1 MRRELEDVK
10 TDRIGTPGGLL
21 AGPRAG
27 LPRVLVGAE
36 LHRGAGV
43 GLRRIGGHV
52 LPVGE
57 TGVDR
62 ETTTVDAGLVDRA
75 IEQLVRRTR
84 DAVEP
89 PVRVDGFLLLHE
101 RVEVLRDRHEHLVV
115 LEDAVGGTELV
126 TGVLSRVP
134 GIDPRSLIETAAFR
148 AGRRAPR
155 IIDVLIERLLERGR
169 LISHRIGLG
178 VVLGRVAANG
188 GAIASVHGDLR
199 IVSAGSTGHGGS
211 AVDGRIESDAI
222 RGVGRRNCHGIT
234 SCLMT
239 DLGND

>member
-10 TDRIGTPGGLL
+10 ADRVGTPGRLL

-27 LPRVLVGAE
+27 LPRILVGAE

-43 GLRRIGGHV
+43 GLRRIRSHV

-62 ETTTVDAGLVDRA
+62 ETAAVDAGLMDRA
-75 IEQLVRRTR
+75 VEQLVRRTR

-89 PVRVDGFLLLHE
+89 PVRMDGFLLLHE
-101 RVEVLRDRHEHLVV
+101 RVEVLGDRHEHLVV
-115 LEDAVGGTELV
+115 LEEAIGGAELV
-126 TGVLSRVP
+126 AGVLRGVP
-134 GIDPRSLIETAAFR
+134 GIDPRTLIETAAFR

-155 IIDVLIERLLERGR
+155 IIDVLIKRLLECGR
-169 LISHRIGLG
+169 LIGHRVGLG
-178 VVLGRVAANG
+178 IVLGRVAANG
-188 GAIASVHGDLR
+188 GTIASVHGDLR
-199 IVSAGSTGHGGS
+199 IVSAGSAGHGS
-211 AVDGRIESDAI
+211 AAVGGRIESDAI
-222 RGVGRRNCHGIT
+222 RGVGRRNCHSIT

-239 DLGND
+239 DSGND